1 VDDPAGL
8 KAITAIS
15 VDKHT
20 RGRITARRPVRLMIV
35 GRTPGR
41 PPRLLGLVKGLFWH
55 CAGWRAA
62 RAGRPGS
69 SPARLDPLRGY
80 LTALVDQLAQS

>member
-41 PPRLLGLVKGLFWH
+41 PPRLLGLVKASFGTVLAGVRRGLEDQDRH
-55 CAGWRAA
+55 QLGWTRFGA
-62 RAGRPGS
+62 
-69 SPARLDPLRGY
+69 
-80 LTALVDQLAQS
+80 T